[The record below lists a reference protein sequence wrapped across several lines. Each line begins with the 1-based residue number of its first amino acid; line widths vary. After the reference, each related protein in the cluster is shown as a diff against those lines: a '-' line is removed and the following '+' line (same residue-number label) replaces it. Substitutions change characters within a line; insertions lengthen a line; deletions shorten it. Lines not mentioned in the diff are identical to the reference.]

1 MIQAHIWFTFKGDR
15 LGLFQDNE
23 SELTALAE
31 SDTEPTGTSKRK
43 VSVVQDLSL
52 SSDETS
58 SQAISHTSARSQCRK
73 IAKEETP
80 TAPGGSKRRRMAGS
94 ANKK

>member
-1 MIQAHIWFTFKGDR
+1 M
-15 LGLFQDNE
+15 
-23 SELTALAE
+23 TALAE

-43 VSVVQDLSL
+43 VSVQDLSL

-58 SQAISHTSARSQCRK
+58 SQAISHTSARSQGRK

-80 TAPGGSKRRRMAGS
+80 TTPGGSKRRRKAGS